1 MVHGQM
7 IPLNSKPNQSQTTNH
22 AFARFLNALNGV
34 LVAAIACVIA
44 FTSAGEVYAQQ
55 SATCRSLQAQLA
67 SIETG
72 RGSKKSSQHG
82 KYDRAMSQQLS
93 QIKKTERAATRN
105 GCQLLRTNNCRR
117 INSSLQSMYA
127 NMESLRRTR
136 DSLAGGG
143 ATREDRNKIL
153 KALDRNGCIETAS
166 VNREPDD
173 QPRRRTLLEQ
183 IFGSKTYTE
192 RGTVGIDNPDLNNRS
207 GTFRTL
213 CVRTCDGYYFPI
225 SFSTS
230 KNRFESDAEQ
240 CQQLCPGTETQLFYH
255 PMPNGDAEESISY
268 RSGEAYASLPNAFSY
283 RKNVNSECSCRS
295 VASRGGFEEI
305 AGTTESEKAAAAV
318 DAKPKL
324 PTPSFRADQ
333 ALDIE
338 TEQNLEGGL
347 TLKKLAS
354 INDKSEVAVMPEKT
368 IRIVGPEFF
377 PVQ

>member
-7 IPLNSKPNQSQTTNH
+7 IPLNSKPNQSHSTNH
-22 AFARFLNALNGV
+22 AYAWFLNALNCV
-34 LVAAIACVIA
+34 LVAVLACVIA
-44 FTSAGEVYAQQ
+44 LTSAGEVYAQQ

-72 RGSKKSSQHG
+72 RGSKKSSQYV

-105 GCQLLRTNNCRR
+105 GCQLLRTNNCRH

-127 NMESLRRTR
+127 NIESLRRTR
-136 DSLAGGG
+136 DSLARGG

-153 KALDRNGCIETAS
+153 RALDRNGCIETAS
-166 VNREPDD
+166 VNREPND

-192 RGTVGIDNPDLNNRS
+192 RGTVGIDNPDLNNHS

-305 AGTTESEKAAAAV
+305 AGTTASEKAAAAV
-318 DAKPKL
+318 DAKPTI

-338 TEQNLEGGL
+338 TEQNLAGGL
-347 TLKKLAS
+347 TLERLAS
-354 INDKSEVAVMPEKT
+354 INDKSQVAIKPEKT